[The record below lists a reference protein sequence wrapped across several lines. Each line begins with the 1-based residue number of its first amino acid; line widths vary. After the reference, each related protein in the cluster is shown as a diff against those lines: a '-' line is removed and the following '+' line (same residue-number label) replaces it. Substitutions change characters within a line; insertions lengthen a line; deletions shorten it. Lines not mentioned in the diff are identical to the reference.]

1 MARHT
6 SRARR
11 NPTSLDFE
19 SVSAVVGEKIKHH
32 IQHLRRVAEDSR
44 READEAHDAW
54 VGGRWDE
61 LVSMG
66 VITSRDLHSLEAEE
80 AKLIDLRPYSRN
92 PRKKGAD
99 AMHHALQQSR
109 VPWSQMSRE
118 EIEAVAQDAAVHGD
132 TVLARRALAALA
144 RRRTNPHRGEAHAL
158 LADLEAAARTF
169 RPRAHD
175 IRAEAHPDMLEVSFM
190 PEDVPP
196 DGTRGILTPTAK
208 KWGNTVAKLL
218 RAHPEATLPAL
229 PGKVGQSHDGR
240 IYARVFL
247 A

>member
-11 NPTSLDFE
+11 NPTSHDFE

-92 PRKKGAD
+92 PRG
-99 AMHHALQQSR
+99 
-109 VPWSQMSRE
+109 QMGHRSPASGVRR
-118 EIEAVAQDAAVHGD
+118 DAAGRFVR
-132 TVLARRALAALA
+132 ARR
-144 RRRTNPHRGEAHAL
+144 
-158 LADLEAAARTF
+158 
-169 RPRAHD
+169 
-175 IRAEAHPDMLEVSFM
+175 
-190 PEDVPP
+190 
-196 DGTRGILTPTAK
+196 
-208 KWGNTVAKLL
+208 
-218 RAHPEATLPAL
+218 
-229 PGKVGQSHDGR
+229 
-240 IYARVFL
+240 
-247 A
+247 